1 MCRVSLQLGGMSVT
15 LGPPW
20 GAIPLCFPHGV
31 VIYGILHAPG
41 ASARGAAPGS
51 MVRGQ
56 RLAGLLTLPTY

>member
-1 MCRVSLQLGGMSVT
+1 MSVT

-20 GAIPLCFPHGV
+20 GALPLCFPHGV

-41 ASARGAAPGS
+41 ASTRGAAPGS